1 LTRRSFFFRIRV
13 RCVSRARGGFGD
25 HNKRMATA
33 AAIFGVPCTILE
45 GAGLEPWEATQSHD
59 EAHPD
64 DALDTP
70 GDDLT
75 VNPATEAQEDGD
87 EEAPAVALTDFQVL
101 SVKQLRDLAKVV
113 GVSATG
119 NKAALVERVTTA
131 LLPLGMGE
139 LPMPFTHLTPWFIQ

>member
-1 LTRRSFFFRIRV
+1 
-13 RCVSRARGGFGD
+13 
-25 HNKRMATA
+25 MATA

-45 GAGLEPWEATQSHD
+45 GAGLEPWEAAQSHDEAPLPDVVEGD